1 MEPNRYRPAVYD
13 LHLHSCW
20 SYDACAPVEYYFQAA
35 RELQLRAIAIT
46 DHFTMD
52 SLPDIIS
59 ASKKYPDVCFI
70 PGAEMTVMASI
81 GSVDLVCLG
90 ILDTDHVEIEN
101 IFQLYRQWQRDR
113 GASFSEG
120 MKKLGFDY
128 SAEDRLML
136 LKKYRPRKTID
147 KQGITHVQSGV
158 QIRHFVE
165 MKYISSEEEYPV
177 LARKAQEAAAAPAY
191 PPAEKVLPV
200 LRRHGALIAIA
211 HPSGYFNRND
221 LKRMDAL
228 REELDFEGIE
238 CAHDSISEEL
248 TSFYRDY
255 CVKHG
260 LFSTAGSDCHADPAD
275 NPCQI
280 ALGHKVARHIGK
292 PEWLAE
298 IFQRLKLGGCR

>member
-1 MEPNRYRPAVYD
+1 MEPNRYKHAVYD

-20 SYDACAPVEYYFQAA
+20 SYDACAPVEYYFRTA
-35 RELQLRAIAIT
+35 RELKLQAIAIA

-70 PGAEMTVMASI
+70 PGAEMSVATSI

-90 ILDTDHVEIEN
+90 IPDANHVEIEN
-101 IFQLYRQWQRDR
+101 IFELYRQWQRDY
-113 GASFSEG
+113 GSFFSEG
-120 MKKLGFDY
+120 MKSLGFDY
-128 SAEDRLML
+128 SAEDRLKL
-136 LKKYRPRKTID
+136 LRKYRPQKIID
-147 KQGITHVQSGV
+147 KQGITHVQNGV
-158 QIRHFVE
+158 QKRRFVE
-165 MKYISSEEEYPV
+165 MKYLSSEEEYP
-177 LARKAQEAAAAPAY
+177 AFAQKVRETTAAPAY

-200 LRRHGALIAIA
+200 LRQHGALIAIA

-238 CAHDSISEEL
+238 CAHDSIPEEL
-248 TSFYRDY
+248 TAFYRGY

-260 LFSTAGSDCHADPAD
+260 LFSTAGSDCHSDPAD

-280 ALGHKVARHIGK
+280 ALGHKVAQHIGK

-298 IFQRLKLGGCR
+298 IFQRLKSGARR